1 MLAISAILLAS
12 VLCFFKI
19 ILKWWKKTFSATEQ
33 LMISLLF
40 VLFSLLLII
49 LSSVRLFFRL

>member
-49 LSSVRLFFRL
+49 LSSVRLFF